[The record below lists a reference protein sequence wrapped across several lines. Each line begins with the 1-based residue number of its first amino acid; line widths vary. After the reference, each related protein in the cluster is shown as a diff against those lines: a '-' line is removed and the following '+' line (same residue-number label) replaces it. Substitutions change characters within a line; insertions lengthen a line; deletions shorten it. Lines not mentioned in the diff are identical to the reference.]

1 MFMYVSLYINL
12 SCEMSWNDI
21 CSNTSF
27 WEEATLV
34 WSKSFGYIVSIRFT
48 SFTYI
53 QLVPYIILD
62 QYTISIG
69 WQLDVE
75 AIVEPLHYCEY
86 HDHFM
91 GFVVSLCFN
100 ASKPFSGQN
109 HWGHWD
115 GVVDVHEMPRPRLC
129 YQHKE
134 NMRTCFCNLFD
145 LQPGKGRGDWASM
158 IHTHD
163 TCNYLW

>member
-1 MFMYVSLYINL
+1 MPSLGKMGPL
-12 SCEMSWNDI
+12 
-21 CSNTSF
+21 
-27 WEEATLV
+27 A
-34 WSKSFGYIVSIRFT
+34 WSKAFGYRASVELAPVPCSIHNFGRVYKLGRLT
-48 SFTYI
+48 SSLWWVHCCWITSSSMGITFLLHVLMWI
-53 QLVPYIILD
+53 F
-62 QYTISIG
+62 
-69 WQLDVE
+69 
-75 AIVEPLHYCEY
+75 PLSRI
-86 HDHFM
+86 M